1 MYIIVCEHIIVCA
14 PKIQKYKMNPSIDN
28 LVEDFTKVITFKII
42 TTIKNHYGS
51 LDNFKKACSSSS
63 NKDLKRFE
71 TNFHID
77 SKILQSLTRDNK
89 GKRHLDE
96 VLSRLDPN
104 LLRYKHKFDWIYK
117 SGKKFSKL
125 STFYIPFEQLDK
137 LFALEDFP
145 EESPFCT
152 KSNFYSQRQHKLIDK
167 FVIKYGAKPR
177 KAYTKSE
184 KFIRSVETRNISRI
198 VESGPNDITDEEARI
213 LVDSLDI

>member
-1 MYIIVCEHIIVCA
+1 MCS
-14 PKIQKYKMNPSIDN
+14 KNTKYKMNETIDN
-28 LVEDFTKVITFKII
+28 LVDDFTKVITFKII

-51 LDNFKKACSSSS
+51 LDEFKKACSSSL

-71 TNFHID
+71 KNFHID

-96 VLSRLDPN
+96 VLARLNPE
-104 LLRYKHKFDWIYK
+104 LLRYKHKFDWKYK

-137 LFALEDFP
+137 LFALEDIP
-145 EESPFCT
+145 GESPFYT
-152 KSNFYSQRQHKLIDK
+152 KSSFYSQRQHKLIDK
-167 FVIKYGAKPR
+167 LILGYGAKPR

-184 KFIRSVETRNISRI
+184 KFMKSVETHKISRI
-198 VESGPNDITDEEARI
+198 VERNPDSITDEEASLLI
-213 LVDSLDI
+213 DSLDI

>member
-1 MYIIVCEHIIVCA
+1 MCS
-14 PKIQKYKMNPSIDN
+14 KNTRYKMNETIDN

-42 TTIKNHYGS
+42 TTIKSHYGS
-51 LDNFKKACSSSS
+51 LDEFKKACSSSS
-63 NKDLKRFE
+63 NRDIKRFE
-71 TNFHID
+71 KNFHID
-77 SKILQSLTRDNK
+77 SKLLQSLTRDSK

-96 VLSRLDPN
+96 VLARLN
-104 LLRYKHKFDWIYK
+104 HELLCYKHKFDWKYK

-125 STFYIPFEQLDK
+125 STFCIPFEQLDK
-137 LFALEDFP
+137 LFALDGIP

-167 FVIKYGAKPR
+167 LVIKYGAKPR

-184 KFIRSVETRNISRI
+184 KFAASIEARKISRI
-198 VESGPNDITDEEARI
+198 VESSSDSITDEEASL

>member
-1 MYIIVCEHIIVCA
+1 
-14 PKIQKYKMNPSIDN
+14 MNETINN
-28 LVEDFTKVITFKII
+28 LVDDFTKVITFKII

-51 LDNFKKACSSSS
+51 LDEFKKACSSSS

-71 TNFHID
+71 KNFHID

-96 VLSRLDPN
+96 VLANLNPE
-104 LLRYKHKFDWIYK
+104 LLRYKHKFDWKYK

-137 LFALEDFP
+137 LFALEDILG
-145 EESPFCT
+145 ESPFYT
-152 KSNFYSQRQHKLIDK
+152 KSSFYNQRQHKLIDK
-167 FVIKYGAKPR
+167 LILGYGAKPR

-184 KFIRSVETRNISRI
+184 KFVKSVEARKISRI
-198 VESGPNDITDEEARI
+198 VERNPNEITDEEASLLI
-213 LVDSLDI
+213 DSLDI

>member
-1 MYIIVCEHIIVCA
+1 MCS
-14 PKIQKYKMNPSIDN
+14 KNTKYKMNITIDN

-51 LDNFKKACSSSS
+51 LAEFKKACSSSS

-96 VLSRLDPN
+96 VLARLDPQ
-104 LLRYKHKFDWIYK
+104 LLRYKHKFDWKYK

-137 LFALEDFP
+137 LFALEDIP
-145 EESPFCT
+145 GESPFYT
-152 KSNFYSQRQHKLIDK
+152 GSSFYSQRQHKLIDK
-167 FVIKYGAKPR
+167 LILKYGAKPR
-177 KAYTKSE
+177 KTYTKSE
-184 KFIRSVETRNISRI
+184 KFTKSVEARKISRI
-198 VESGPNDITDEEARI
+198 VERNPDDITDEEASI
-213 LVDSLDI
+213 LVDALDI

>member
-1 MYIIVCEHIIVCA
+1 
-14 PKIQKYKMNPSIDN
+14 MNTTIDN
-28 LVEDFTKVITFKII
+28 LVDDFTKVITFKII

-51 LDNFKKACSSSS
+51 LAEFKKACSSSS

-71 TNFHID
+71 KNFHID

-96 VLSRLDPN
+96 VLARLDPK
-104 LLRYKHKFDWIYK
+104 LLCYKHKFDWKYK

-137 LFALEDFP
+137 LFALEDIP
-145 EESPFCT
+145 GESPFYT
-152 KSNFYSQRQHKLIDK
+152 KSSFYSQHQHKLIDK
-167 FVIKYGAKPR
+167 LILKYGAKPR

-184 KFIRSVETRNISRI
+184 KFMKSVEARKISRI
-198 VESGPNDITDEEARI
+198 VERNLEEITDEEASL
-213 LVDSLDI
+213 LVDSLGI

>member
-1 MYIIVCEHIIVCA
+1 
-14 PKIQKYKMNPSIDN
+14 MNTTIDN
-28 LVEDFTKVITFKII
+28 LVDDFTKVITFKII

-51 LDNFKKACSSSS
+51 LAEFKKACSSSS

-77 SKILQSLTRDNK
+77 SKLLQSLTRDNK

-96 VLSRLDPN
+96 VLSRLDPQ

-137 LFALEDFP
+137 LFALEDIP
-145 EESPFCT
+145 EESPFYT

-167 FVIKYGAKPR
+167 LVFGYGTKPR

-184 KFIRSVETRNISRI
+184 KFMKSVEARKISRI
-198 VESGPNDITDEEARI
+198 VERNPDEITDEEASL